1 MRQIFNTYRINKF
14 NGAIARFFTLFTLP
28 LVHHIP
34 PYCPQFALLLGIT
47 GCCLVTHPSQLSL
60 VVRPQRPPHEL
71 SVHQC
76 FQPQVDRDKIQLVLA
91 QLSSPHPPRSPSSV
105 MTLSA
110 TSRARSMDRL
120 ILARALNFRR
130 VDYRLRSTG
139 IIYHF

>member
-60 VVRPQRPPHEL
+60 VVRPQRPP
-71 SVHQC
+71 
-76 FQPQVDRDKIQLVLA
+76 P
-91 QLSSPHPPRSPSSV
+91 
-105 MTLSA
+105 
-110 TSRARSMDRL
+110 
-120 ILARALNFRR
+120 
-130 VDYRLRSTG
+130 
-139 IIYHF
+139 